1 MFQVYNSGTNCRAD
15 SADLN
20 YLSAFARI
28 TSGRSSRRFSALGEW
43 PLIYK
48 DQMVLVICNAFMYSF
63 KPQMAVF
70 LSKTI
75 LFKSFYSFIM
85 AISTNRSLG
94 IQKNKLLRYKLI
106 KELYQKHKTEDIPT
120 TVVWRKYIY
129 PVYPI
134 SRTTLYEILCTPIT
148 SELKKIEE
156 LLSNQTKNL

>member
-1 MFQVYNSGTNCRAD
+1 
-15 SADLN
+15 
-20 YLSAFARI
+20 
-28 TSGRSSRRFSALGEW
+28 
-43 PLIYK
+43 
-48 DQMVLVICNAFMYSF
+48 MVLVICDTIYNYLCLKWHYYFNLKNNSF
-63 KPQMAVF
+63 NH
-70 LSKTI
+70 
-75 LFKSFYSFIM
+75 FYSLIM
-85 AISTNRSLG
+85 AISNNRSLG

-156 LLSNQTKNL
+156 LLLNQTKNS